1 MSEQFL
7 PFSKPCIDQAT
18 IDEVVEC
25 LRSGWLATGP
35 RVKRFESDL
44 AKYFKKEVSNT
55 LVLTSATAGLQLAL
69 QSLNFQPGDE
79 VITTSIT
86 FAASANTIV
95 QAGAKPVFVDVELE
109 TRNIDIRKVEK
120 AITAKTKAILPVH
133 FAGVPVDLD
142 AVYALAKKYNLRVI
156 EDAAHAV
163 GSFYKDKIIGSFGD
177 TQVFSFH
184 PNKVMTSGEGGAVTT
199 SDANMAKFISVMR
212 FHGIDREAWN
222 RNAKEGSQHY
232 DVIAAGY
239 KYNMMDIQA
248 ALGIHQLAHLEEFI
262 AKRTKL
268 ALRYNELFAGW
279 EELMLPQNPDYSS
292 RNSWY
297 IYAPLINIEKAK
309 ITRDEFMQKMKEQN
323 IGTGLHYEAV
333 HLYSFYQKTYG
344 YKRGDFSNAEI
355 ISDRIVSLPLFPD
368 MTFADQDRVVTAMR
382 KIFKG

>member
-1 MSEQFL
+1 MNEEFL

-18 IDEVVEC
+18 IDEVVDC

-44 AKYFKKEVSNT
+44 AKYFKKEVSNV
-55 LVLTSATAGLQLAL
+55 LVLTSATAGLQFAL

-79 VITTSIT
+79 VITTPIT

-95 QAGAKPVFVDVELE
+95 QAGAKPVFVDVELA
-109 TRNIDIRKVEK
+109 TRNIDVAKIEK
-120 AITAKTKAILPVH
+120 AITAKTKVILPVH

-142 AVYALAKKYNLRVI
+142 AIYALAKKYNLRVI

-199 SDANMAKFISVMR
+199 SDASMAKFISIMR

-239 KYNMMDIQA
+239 KYNMMDLQA
-248 ALGIHQLAHLEEFI
+248 AIGIHQLAHLEEFI
-262 AKRTKL
+262 AKRTAL
-268 ALRYNELFAGW
+268 VLRYNELFAGW
-279 EELMLPQNPDYSS
+279 EELMLPLNPEYSS
-292 RNSWY
+292 RNCWY
-297 IYAPLINIEKAK
+297 IYAPLINVEKAGV
-309 ITRDEFMQKMKEQN
+309 TRDEFMQKMKDNN

-333 HLYSFYQKTYG
+333 HLYSFYQKTFG
-344 YKRGDFSNAEI
+344 YKKGDFPNAEI

-368 MTFADQDRVVTAMR
+368 MTFAEQDRVVTTMR